1 MADRASNRVNDPACP
16 TSELD
21 EGAIAKILRRL
32 NQSFRTQ
39 TTPAALG
46 QVAIEQLS
54 QTLQLDQALLY
65 PYEAGDAVLS
75 ALVQSGTPGLTPIF
89 PQELHL
95 RQLPLLQQSLA
106 QVKMAMFEQASGNH
120 GDDPAFWSILAAP
133 IGYLETTYGLLL
145 LVRRRNLAN
154 TNGAEEPAW
163 SDREQAFVEDV
174 AAQLGGAIAYIFLQE
189 ENQGLAQ
196 KLNQVRDG
204 FLNKHRQLE
213 EARAQAQSAYEQ
225 AQEASRLKSDFLANT
240 SHELRT
246 PLNGMIG
253 FLKLVLDGMADTPEE
268 LNEFIEE
275 AHSSAL
281 LLLDI
286 INDILDVAKI
296 EAGKMEL
303 ELTAVQ
309 LSELLEEVERKTRL
323 QADNRGLIYEIERPH
338 THDEVVVY
346 GDYQRILQVMLNL
359 LGNAIKFTKHGS
371 VTISTRI
378 IKKPVKINQQ
388 DLPGFVEVRV
398 VDTGIGVSLEQQA
411 KLFKSFSQVDGSRT
425 RQYGGTGLGLVIS
438 QKLVEAMG
446 GEVHFY
452 SMGEDLG
459 STVTF
464 TVPLYQKPVMM
475 VAAEDS

>member
-1 MADRASNRVNDPACP
+1 M
-16 TSELD
+16 
-21 EGAIAKILRRL
+21 
-32 NQSFRTQ
+32 
-39 TTPAALG
+39 
-46 QVAIEQLS
+46 
-54 QTLQLDQALLY
+54 
-65 PYEAGDAVLS
+65 
-75 ALVQSGTPGLTPIF
+75 
-89 PQELHL
+89 
-95 RQLPLLQQSLA
+95 
-106 QVKMAMFEQASGNH
+106 
-120 GDDPAFWSILAAP
+120 
-133 IGYLETTYGLLL
+133 
-145 LVRRRNLAN
+145 
-154 TNGAEEPAW
+154 
-163 SDREQAFVEDV
+163 
-174 AAQLGGAIAYIFLQE
+174 
-189 ENQGLAQ
+189 Q

-323 QADNRGLIYEIERPH
+323 QANNRGLIYEIERPQ

-388 DLPGFVEVRV
+388 ELPGFVEVRV